1 MSKIMKQLVVK
12 YYPVTP
18 VLIGGDPYH
27 VYSYVLST
35 KNVRQ
40 KSEPKTSAG
49 AIHYINILDRSGS
62 MYRDIDDVIDQA
74 QALFS
79 QIRAQDFWSLI
90 WFSSPGDF
98 KVLLK
103 GAQYS
108 PKLGELLDTIRSVR
122 GTTCFSDPI
131 KETERTI
138 DELSTI
144 ADNVV
149 VTLFTDGC
157 PVVSD
162 VKAEMTLCQ
171 SLVTGMKKKIIA
183 FNTIGFGNYYN
194 REFMQNM
201 SSCSEQGRYVHIS
214 NIREFEPVYRE
225 TAERARDM
233 TNCSVM
239 LAATGA
245 QIMYQSGKTVLL
257 KDDELDLDHVDL
269 DDNRITVLVP
279 EGKNSASVLR
289 VDQATH
295 AVQLHGNG
303 FSDIKERE
311 IDGVVFKDEKCA
323 PLAPEV
329 IYAYASALY
338 ANKKTKRAREI
349 VVRNMGDKRLADAI
363 TSSFTYAEMGSTSKM
378 FEEAIVDADTR
389 QINSCDASYIPSPD
403 ATCVMEIL
411 GVLADSQSK
420 YVPFAYKSSTEG
432 LCSTEQLQAREL
444 LKPYQR
450 VREKVVDT
458 QDIFHSLSGEVQ
470 APCTDLVYAEDRPN
484 VSLRFT
490 IPGTAT
496 LNARAA
502 SRVGLPEE
510 YPVRR
515 YQVHTFIKDGNLNVP
530 HAEFILDAATD
541 AYIFVH
547 DVPHTV
553 INKIERRIIIH
564 FEKMP
569 VINENMM
576 NDAMLNL
583 SALATATKKMLENE
597 AAQKVLKER
606 IKSLHEEVGVS
617 SEMTEDFAALN
628 EDQIQVLLDHG
639 IDKRSVYGGISKERI
654 ERTEN
659 SDFYMVRE
667 ISLYPTGI
675 SSLPTVASV
684 VKKMEDGKKLTPR
697 EEVIASAIEVA
708 ELAESLH
715 ETDFEAR
722 LELLTNMLESCKSR
736 LVRYRNELS
745 RFKIAMVL
753 QSDYESF
760 SSLEFNDK
768 GVAEFDGVCLS
779 MKRVQ
784 QYV

>member
-1 MSKIMKQLVVK
+1 MSNTTKQLVVK
-12 YYPVTP
+12 YSPVTS
-18 VLIGGDPYH
+18 VLIGGDLH
-27 VYSYVLST
+27 QVYSYVLST

-40 KSEPKTSAG
+40 KSEPKTTTG

-79 QIRAQDFWSLI
+79 QIRTQDFWSLI

-157 PVVSD
+157 PVVTD

-194 REFMQNM
+194 REFMQSM

-233 TNCSVM
+233 TNCP
-239 LAATGA
+239 LTLKAAGA
-245 QIMYQSGKTVLL
+245 QILYQSGKTVLL
-257 KDDELDLDHVDL
+257 KEEVLELDHVDL
-269 DDNRITVLVP
+269 EDNRITVFVSD
-279 EGKNSASVLR
+279 GKNSASILR
-289 VDQATH
+289 VGESSH
-295 AVQLHGNG
+295 GVQLHGNG
-303 FSDIKERE
+303 FSDIKERG

-363 TSSFTYAEMGSTSKM
+363 TSSFTYAEMGSTSRM
-378 FEEAIVDADTR
+378 FEEAIVDEDAR
-389 QINSCDASYIPSPD
+389 QINSCDASYIPAPD
-403 ATCVMEIL
+403 ATCVMELL

-420 YVPFAYKSSTEG
+420 YVPFAYRSSDSGLNEAQKS
-432 LCSTEQLQAREL
+432 AREL
-444 LKPYQR
+444 LTPYKR

-458 QDIFHSLSGEVQ
+458 QDIFHSTPEEVQ
-470 APCTDLVYAEDRPN
+470 AFCTDIVYAEDRPN

-510 YPVRR
+510 YPVKR

-530 HAEFILDAATD
+530 HAEFVLDTT
-541 AYIFVH
+541 AYNYMVIR

-553 INKIERRIIIH
+553 INKGEGRVIIH

-597 AAQKVLKER
+597 AAQKVLRER
-606 IKSLHEEVGVS
+606 IKSLHEKVGVS
-617 SEMTEDFAALN
+617 AEMTEDFAALN
-628 EDQIQVLLDHG
+628 EDQIQVLIDHG

-654 ERTEN
+654 ERTES

-697 EEVIASAIEVA
+697 EDVIASALEVTEVA
-708 ELAESLH
+708 ESIFN
-715 ETDFEAR
+715 ETALEAR
-722 LELLTNMLESCKSR
+722 MELLNKMLDSCKSR
-736 LVRYRNELS
+736 LTRYRNELS
-745 RFKIAMVL
+745 RFKIAMCL
-753 QSDYESF
+753 NADF
-760 SSLEFNDK
+760 DSLSGLDFNDN
-768 GVAEFDGVCLS
+768 GVAEFDGVVLT
-779 MKRVQ
+779 MKKVQ